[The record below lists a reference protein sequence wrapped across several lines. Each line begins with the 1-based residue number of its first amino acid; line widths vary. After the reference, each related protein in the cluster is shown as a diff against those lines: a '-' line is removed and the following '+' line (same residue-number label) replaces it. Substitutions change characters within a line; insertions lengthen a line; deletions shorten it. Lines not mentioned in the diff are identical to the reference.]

1 MQKNSA
7 WKAICAIVGAV
18 VIIGAAVAAIIH
30 FWEDIKAYLPCC
42 CKKDDDFEFDE
53 LDEIDEVIEDDL
65 SDFEVV

>member
-1 MQKNSA
+1 MKNNST
-7 WKAICAIVGAV
+7 WKMICAIVGAI

-42 CKKDDDFEFDE
+42 CKEDDDFELDE
-53 LDEIDEVIEDDL
+53 LDDVIEDDL